1 MDRTQ
6 RTATFAGLALV
17 AASLVGAVVVNQGSG
32 DVMLGNA
39 PLSPTE
45 VMVAGLADDV
55 SVVSDVDGYGEE
67 PEGEVYEVEQYDHE
81 GDDEQHDHE
90 EHEYEGGDDDAEG
103 DDDDD

>member
-45 VMVAGLADDV
+45 VMVAGSADDV

-81 GDDEQHDHE
+81 G
-90 EHEYEGGDDDAEG
+90 GDDDAEG